1 MVRRAVRAK
10 NIINNMFIRLIKILQ
25 SHKNKP
31 AFTLVEVVAVLFV
44 IAVGLIGVL
53 SLIVQ
58 NIQSQN
64 INKNS
69 ITAYQLAQ
77 EGLELVRNVRDDNW
91 LASEAWNRNLNPGF
105 YFMDYRHNFPL
116 PQFSSEDA
124 ALYQNTE
131 GFFIHE
137 PGEAPTVF
145 RRVIEIQNINAD
157 SIRVFSRVSWTDR
170 DRGFS
175 YELETLLYDW
185 YYAN

>member
-1 MVRRAVRAK
+1 MFIK
-10 NIINNMFIRLIKILQ
+10 LINNLRFRKP
-25 SHKNKP
+25 KP

-69 ITAYQLAQ
+69 ISAYQLAQ
-77 EGLELVRNVRDDNW
+77 EGLELIRNVRDDNW
-91 LASEAWNRNLNPGF
+91 RAGEAWNRNLNPGF
-105 YFMDYRHNFPL
+105 YFMDYRNNFPL
-116 PQFSSEDA
+116 PQTSPEDVI
-124 ALYQNTE
+124 LYQDIE

-137 PGEAPTVF
+137 PGEARTVF
-145 RRVIEIQNINAD
+145 QRTIEIQNINSY

-170 DRGFS
+170 DRTFN

-185 YYAN
+185 Y